1 MFIQVKD
8 KFKKERE
15 EMVKTQIL
23 NRGITNENIL
33 KAFLEVPR
41 EEFVSD
47 RYKEL
52 AYSDGPLP
60 IGYGVTISQPYIVA
74 LMCQILDLDKES
86 KVLDIGTGS
95 GYQATILSHL
105 CKKVVTI
112 EVIEELYSIAK
123 TRLSNLGYENIEA
136 ICGDGSKGYKKEA
149 PYDGIIVA
157 AATEK
162 IPDSWKE
169 QLKLGGRIVYP
180 KTENGTQQ
188 LVEVVK
194 TENGFEKSYHG
205 HVRFVPLVQKEHN
218 Q

>member
-1 MFIQVKD
+1 VKD
-8 KFKKERE
+8 EFKEERE
-15 EMVKTQIL
+15 EMVKQMAS
-23 NRGITNENIL
+23 RGISNKRVL
-33 KAFLEVPR
+33 DAFLKTPR
-41 EEFVSD
+41 EKFVPD
-47 RYKEL
+47 KYKEL
-52 AYSDGPLP
+52 AYFDGPLP

-95 GYQATILSHL
+95 GYQAAILSHL
-105 CKKVVTI
+105 CKKVVSI
-112 EVIEELYSIAK
+112 EIIEELYRIAK
-123 TRLSNLGYENIEA
+123 TRLSNLGYDDVEVIY
-136 ICGDGSKGYKKEA
+136 GDGSKGYKKEA

-205 HVRFVPLVQKEHN
+205 YVRFVPLVQKENN

>member
-1 MFIQVKD
+1 
-8 KFKKERE
+8 
-15 EMVKTQIL
+15 
-23 NRGITNENIL
+23 
-33 KAFLEVPR
+33 
-41 EEFVSD
+41 
-47 RYKEL
+47 
-52 AYSDGPLP
+52 
-60 IGYGVTISQPYIVA
+60 
-74 LMCQILDLDKES
+74 MCQILDLDKES

-95 GYQATILSHL
+95 GYQAAILSHL
-105 CKKVVTI
+105 CKKVVSI
-112 EVIEELYSIAK
+112 EIIEELYRIAK
-123 TRLSNLGYENIEA
+123 TRLSNLGYDDVEVIY
-136 ICGDGSKGYKKEA
+136 GDGSKGYKKEA

-205 HVRFVPLVQKEHN
+205 YVRFVPLVQKENN

>member
-1 MFIQVKD
+1 VKD
-8 KFKKERE
+8 KFKEERE

-23 NRGITNENIL
+23 SRGITNENIL

-41 EEFVSD
+41 EKFVPD
-47 RYKEL
+47 KYKEL
-52 AYSDGPLP
+52 ACSDGPLP

-95 GYQATILSHL
+95 GYQAAILSHL

-112 EVIEELYSIAK
+112 EIIKELYSIAK
-123 TRLSNLGYENIEA
+123 TRLANLGYDNVEVIY
-136 ICGDGSKGYKKEA
+136 GDGSKGYKQEA
-149 PYDGIIVA
+149 PYDGIIIA

-162 IPDSWKE
+162 IPDSWKK

-180 KTENGTQQ
+180 ETKNGTQQ

-194 TENGFEKSYHG
+194 TEEGFERSYHG
-205 HVRFVPLVQKEHN
+205 YVRFVPLVQKEN
-218 Q
+218 N

>member
-1 MFIQVKD
+1 VKD
-8 KFKKERE
+8 EFKEERE
-15 EMVKTQIL
+15 EMVKQMAS
-23 NRGITNENIL
+23 RGISNKRVL
-33 KAFLEVPR
+33 DAFLKTPR
-41 EEFVSD
+41 EKFVPD
-47 RYKEL
+47 KYKEL